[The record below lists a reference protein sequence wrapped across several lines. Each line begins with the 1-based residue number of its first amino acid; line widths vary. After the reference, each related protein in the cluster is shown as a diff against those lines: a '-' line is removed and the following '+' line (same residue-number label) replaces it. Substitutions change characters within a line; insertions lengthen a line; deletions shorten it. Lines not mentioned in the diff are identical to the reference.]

1 MEIMLWFLNDVF
13 PTFLRKKSL
22 ILQYNMVI
30 FFFLASFLFRSSR
43 SSYIDSGYMIN
54 WEFQQFINF
63 LKYEIIQCQSSTV
76 LNIRELVKYFWV
88 RKSTKSTLLLCIEH
102 VEWKTSTITNIPV
115 INARHW
121 WLHVECNVFG
131 DKEKET
137 QFLDSYPYPLF
148 VN

>member
-1 MEIMLWFLNDVF
+1 MISKWFF
-13 PTFLRKKSL
+13 PHFSKKKVSHL
-22 ILQYNMVI
+22 AVQYGY

-54 WEFQQFINF
+54 REFQQFINF
-63 LKYEIIQCQSSTV
+63 LKYEIIQCLSSTV

-88 RKSTKSTLLLCIEH
+88 RKSTKSTLLLCVEH

-137 QFLDSYPYPLF
+137 QFLYSYPYPLF